1 MTKLSFTETI
11 FKVEFYLPYEVKFRL
26 KKKKKIRKVLCS
38 GSPILLSDT
47 KIIIKLLRASWGN
60 KVTPDRILINI
71 LNDLFFGL
79 NKNFLLDFLS
89 GYWKLLIH
97 IL

>member
-11 FKVEFYLPYEVKFRL
+11 FKVEFYSSYEVQFRL
-26 KKKKKIRKVLCS
+26 KKKKFRKVLCS

-60 KVTPDRILINI
+60 KVTPDQILINV
-71 LNDLFFGL
+71 LSDLFFGL